1 MSRSKDYEQL
11 PALSQSAIKDVK
23 KEKGGWRY
31 FYEKHI
37 AKSFREEPTDSMELG
52 TALHLALL
60 EPDTFRD
67 KVLHIPD
74 EVLAKNGAKTTNA
87 WKLLQAENKDR
98 LLLKSNDFANLAY
111 AVDAVM
117 KHPAAAPLIAGKG
130 ITEKPITFKTNNT
143 LCKGIPDKVIPGHAI
158 VDVKS
163 TCVVQPKKFQR
174 QAEELFYD
182 VQARFY
188 CDGVLEVYAERLP
201 FVFIAVEMEPPFR
214 VRAYQAPEDWMLS
227 GFAVINEVVQE
238 YERRMAENDWN
249 DVEDREFVLLE
260 KMRWR

>member
-1 MSRSKDYEQL
+1 MYNLYNAVES
-11 PALSQSAIKDVK
+11 VK
-23 KEKGGWRY
+23 
-31 FYEKHI
+31 
-37 AKSFREEPTDSMELG
+37 A
-52 TALHLALL
+52 HLA
-60 EPDTFRD
+60 
-67 KVLHIPD
+67 
-74 EVLAKNGAKTTNA
+74 AG
-87 WKLLQAENKDR
+87 
-98 LLLKSNDFANLAY
+98 
-111 AVDAVM
+111 
-117 KHPAAAPLIAGKG
+117 PLIAAKG
-130 ITEKPITFKTNNT
+130 IIEKPITWQAHGTT
-143 LCKGIPDKVIPGHAI
+143 CKGIPDKIIPGHAI

-174 QAEELFYD
+174 QAEELLYD
-182 VQARFY
+182 VQACFY
-188 CDGVLEVYAERLP
+188 RDGVLEVYAERLP

>member
-1 MSRSKDYEQL
+1 MSRTKDYEQL
-11 PALSQSAIKDVK
+11 SALSQSAIKDAK
-23 KEKGGWRY
+23 QEGWQY
-31 FYEKHI
+31 FYKRHI
-37 AKSFREEPTDSMELG
+37 ERSLPFEPSKSMEMG

-60 EPDTFRD
+60 EPE
-67 KVLHIPD
+67 KLHDVILAIPD
-74 EVLAKNGAKTTNA
+74 DVL
-87 WKLLQAENKDR
+87 NKDGHKKGKTWDDFKKANANR
-98 LLLKSNDFANLAY
+98 ILLKTDEMSNLFN
-111 AVDAVM
+111 AVESV
-117 KHPAAAPLIAGKG
+117 KVHPAAGPLIAAKG
-130 ITEKPITFKTNNT
+130 IIEKPISFKWGNT
-143 LCKGIPDKVIPGHAI
+143 QFKGIPDKVIPSVAT

-174 QAEELFYD
+174 QAEDLLYD
-182 VQARFY
+182 VQCRCY
-188 CDGVLEVYAERLP
+188 VEGVEQQYGERLP